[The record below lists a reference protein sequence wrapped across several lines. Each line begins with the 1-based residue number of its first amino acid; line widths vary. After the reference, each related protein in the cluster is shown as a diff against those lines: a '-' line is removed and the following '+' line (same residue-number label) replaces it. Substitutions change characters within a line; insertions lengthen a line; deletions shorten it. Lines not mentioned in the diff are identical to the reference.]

1 MKQRNVAIYIFNE
14 VEVLDF
20 CGPFEV
26 FSVAGRRGGTE
37 PSSAPFN
44 VYTVAE
50 RPGPVLA
57 RNSLSVNPSYM
68 FEDCPA
74 SDIVVI
80 PGGGGFDEAG
90 EPFGS
95 RREMGNERVLE
106 WTKTVSEQAE
116 IVLSVCT
123 GALILGKAG
132 LLDGLD
138 ATTHHGAFD
147 TLRNIAPNTSVKT
160 DERVV
165 DNGKIV
171 LSGGISAG
179 IDASFHVVAKLLGQ
193 EVAQETAAYMEYD
206 WRPYDGR
213 QGMGSS

>member
-26 FSVAGRRGGTE
+26 FSVTGRRGG
-37 PSSAPFN
+37 AGDAVPFN

-57 RNSLSVNPSYM
+57 RNSLSVNPDYM

-74 SDIVVI
+74 SDIVVV
-80 PGGGGFDEAG
+80 PGGGGFDAEG
-90 EPFGS
+90 NPFGS
-95 RREMGNERVLE
+95 RREMENERVRE
-106 WTKTVSEQAE
+106 WTRAVSQQAE
-116 IVLSVCT
+116 VVLSVCT
-123 GALILGKAG
+123 GALILAKAG
-132 LLDGLD
+132 LLEGLA

-147 TLRNIAPNTSVKT
+147 TLREVAPNTTVET
-160 DERVV
+160 DKRVV
-165 DNGKIV
+165 DNGKFV

-193 EVAQETAAYMEYD
+193 DVAEETARYMEYD
-206 WRPYDGR
+206 WRAR
-213 QGMGSS
+213 VGSS